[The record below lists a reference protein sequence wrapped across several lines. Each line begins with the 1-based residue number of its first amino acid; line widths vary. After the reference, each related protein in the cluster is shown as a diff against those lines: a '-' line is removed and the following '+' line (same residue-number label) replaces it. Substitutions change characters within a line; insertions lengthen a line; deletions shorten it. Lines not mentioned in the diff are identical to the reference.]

1 MYYIK
6 NPTSPS
12 MGNACIIIK
21 SACLK
26 HNTDSENFGIM
37 SDMKT
42 IALFSE
48 NAREYGRQ
56 FLKGVAHYALGRR
69 NWRLRLLSPGE
80 IGNRRAFAGVDG
92 IIARIIGEEYIAQL
106 KATGLPVVDA
116 FCELDDP
123 ALIGVDNDHTAIGK
137 MAAEYF
143 MQRGFRSFAYCGY
156 RGTRYSDNRLAAYSA
171 ALRHAGFPCA
181 EFAVHEPPTN
191 AIFFNEEAKPP
202 RNNAKLRKWVA
213 ALPPRTAVFCAN
225 DLRAYHVLCAAQ
237 EIGRGVPDDLAVLG
251 VDNDDLLCSYASVAI
266 SSIDPNAFGVGHAAA
281 RLMDAALSHPERPK
295 ARPTFKVKPGTL
307 VERTSTAVFP
317 VDPPWFATALSYIET
332 HMSSPVSTVDAARA
346 AGVSQTALQTAF
358 HANFGMSAGKYIRG
372 VKMREARRLIAT
384 SELSVKE
391 IAARTGFVSH
401 PHFSRTYRAHFG
413 LPPSHPVSD

>member
-1 MYYIK
+1 M
-6 NPTSPS
+6 
-12 MGNACIIIK
+12 
-21 SACLK
+21 SA
-26 HNTDSENFGIM
+26 
-37 SDMKT
+37 MKT

-56 FLKGVAHYALGRR
+56 FMKGVARYALERR
-69 NWRLRLLSPGE
+69 DWRLRLLSPDE
-80 IGNRRAFAGVDG
+80 IGNRRAFARVDG
-92 IIARIIGEEYIAQL
+92 VIARIVGEEYISLL
-106 KATGLPVVDA
+106 KATGLPIVDA
-116 FCELDDP
+116 ICERNDP
-123 ALIGVDNDHTAIGK
+123 ALIGVDNDCTAIGK

-143 MQRGFRSFAYCGY
+143 MQRGFKSFAYCGY
-156 RGTRYSDNRLAAYSA
+156 RGTRYSDDRLATYSGI
-171 ALRHAGFPCA
+171 LRRAGFTCV
-181 EFAVHEPPTN
+181 EFAASEPPTN

-202 RNNAKLRKWVA
+202 RNRTQLRKWVA
-213 ALPPRTAVFCAN
+213 SLPLRTAVFCAN

-251 VDNDDLLCSYASVAI
+251 VDNDELLCSYASVAI

-295 ARPTFKVKPGTL
+295 SRPTFKVTPGIL

-317 VDPPWFATALSYIET
+317 VDPPWFANALSYIET

-346 AGVSQTALQTAF
+346 AGVSQTALQNAF
-358 HANFGMSAGKYIRG
+358 HAQFGMSAGKYIRD
-372 VKMREARRLIAT
+372 VKMREAHRLIAT

-401 PHFSRTYRAHFG
+401 PHFSRTYREHFG
-413 LPPSHPVSD
+413 LPPSQVTR